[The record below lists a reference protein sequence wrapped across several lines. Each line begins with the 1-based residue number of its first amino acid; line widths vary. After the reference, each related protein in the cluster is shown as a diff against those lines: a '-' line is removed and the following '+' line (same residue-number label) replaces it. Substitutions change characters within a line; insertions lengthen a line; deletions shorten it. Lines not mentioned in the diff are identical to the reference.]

1 MSHEV
6 LIVFAILGGAAVLF
20 ATNAIRSDIVAMLVV
35 VSLLLTGILS
45 VQEAL
50 AGLADPVVVLLA
62 ALFIVGDAL
71 VNTGLTQRVS
81 HMLLRAGGDN
91 ETRLILLL
99 MAAVAGIGAFMSS
112 TAAVAIFIPVAL
124 TIAARADINP
134 RRLMMPLSVAGLI
147 SGMMTLIAT
156 APNLVVANVLRERG
170 LEPLQFFSFTPFGI
184 LVLIVAAVFMIFVG
198 RSLLGSGE
206 APKAGEA
213 PSILQLAQTYGLG
226 QVTYL
231 RVQPNSPWHDHTV
244 LRLDFE
250 QSEILVPFIVPG
262 GDFHWIRPTTPD
274 TVVVAGDVLPVIGSE
289 KAIAA
294 ITATADLEPVS
305 IEDEQRRAALQHVGV
320 AEIMLTPQ
328 SRLIGETIQEVGLSL
343 PEDVTVIAVRRR
355 GKPILATT
363 PDIQLDFG
371 DALLVAGRWSDIM
384 RLCQDAANVVVLTVP
399 QEYKDVAPAARW
411 APRALVILVAMVA
424 AMASGIVP
432 NVTAAL
438 VAALLLL
445 ATRCVPLDRIYTV
458 IHWPTILLVAGI
470 LPLATALQNTG
481 ATHLISTQL
490 VNLVGDLGPYAMLA
504 VVFLVTAMTG
514 LFISNTATA
523 VLIGPIAVDTA
534 LSIGAS
540 PYAFAMT
547 VAIACSAAYVTPV
560 SSPVNTLVVEPGG
573 YSFMDF
579 VKVGA
584 PLMLLTMVAAVALAG
599 IIYF

>member
-1 MSHEV
+1 MNHDM
-6 LIVFAILGGAAVLF
+6 LIVFAVLGGAAVLF
-20 ATNAIRSDIVAMLVV
+20 ATNAVRSDVVAMLVV
-35 VSLLLTGILS
+35 VALMLSGILT
-45 VQEAL
+45 VPEAL

-99 MAAVAGIGAFMSS
+99 MVAVAGIGAFMSS

-124 TIAARADINP
+124 TIASRTAINS
-134 RRLMMPLSVAGLI
+134 RRLMMPLSIAGLI

-156 APNLVVANVLRERG
+156 APNLVVADVLRERG
-170 LEPLQFFSFTPFGI
+170 LVPLSFFSFTPFGI
-184 LVLIVAAVFMIFVG
+184 VVLIVAAGFMLVVG
-198 RSLLGSGE
+198 RSMLAGGA
-206 APKAGEA
+206 APKARRA
-213 PSILQLAQTYGLG
+213 PSIAELAATYELG
-226 QVTYL
+226 QVSYV
-231 RVQPNSPWHDHTV
+231 RVQPNSPWHDHTM
-244 LRLDFE
+244 LRLGLDR
-250 QSEILVPFIVPG
+250 SDIIVPFVVPG
-262 GDFHWIRPTTPD
+262 GDWAWIRPATPD
-274 TVVVAGDVLPVIGSE
+274 TIIVAGDLLPVIGSD
-289 KAIAA
+289 KAIGDL
-294 ITATADLEPVS
+294 IETADLEPVS
-305 IEDEQRRAALQHVGV
+305 IDEEQRRLALQHVGA

-328 SRLIGETIQEVGLSL
+328 SKLIGQNIREIGANL
-343 PEDVTVIAVRRR
+343 PSDLTVIAVRRR
-355 GKPILATT
+355 GKPMLATT

-371 DALLVAGRWSDIM
+371 DALLVAGRWRDVLS
-384 RLCQDAANVVVLTVP
+384 LQQDATNVVVLTVP
-399 QEYKDVAPAARW
+399 EESNEVAPAARW

-438 VAALLLL
+438 VAALALL
-445 ATRCVPLDRIYTV
+445 ATRCVPLERVYTV

-481 ATHLISTQL
+481 ATHLISLHL
-490 VNLVGDLGPYAMLA
+490 VDFVGGLGPYAMLA
-504 VVFLVTAMTG
+504 VVFVVTASIG

-523 VLIGPIAVDTA
+523 VLIAPIAVDTA
-534 LSIGAS
+534 VSIGAS

-579 VKVGA
+579 VKVGI
-584 PLMLLTMVAAVALAG
+584 PLLLLTMVATVALAG
-599 IIYF
+599 LIYF

>member
-1 MSHEV
+1 MSYEM

-20 ATNAIRSDIVAMLVV
+20 ATNALRSDIVAMLVV

-45 VQEAL
+45 VPEAL

-81 HMLLRAGGDN
+81 HTLLRIGGDN

-99 MAAVAGIGAFMSS
+99 MGAVAGIGAFMSS
-112 TAAVAIFIPVAL
+112 TAAVAVFIPVAL
-124 TIAARADINP
+124 TISARAGIDP
-134 RRLMMPLSVAGLI
+134 RRLMMPLSIAGLV

-170 LEPLQFFSFTPFGI
+170 LAPLEFFSFTPFGI
-184 LVLIVAAVFMIFVG
+184 LVLVVAAAFMIFVG
-198 RSLLGSGE
+198 RAILGSGA
-206 APKAGEA
+206 APKSREA
-213 PSILQLAQTYGLG
+213 PSLIELAQAYGLG
-226 QVTYL
+226 QATYL
-231 RVQPNSPWHDHTV
+231 RIQPNSPWHDHTM

-250 QSEILVPFIVPG
+250 RSGIIVPLVIPG
-262 GDFHWIRPTTPD
+262 GDFAWIRPATPD
-274 TVVVAGDVLPVIGSE
+274 TVVVAGDILPVIGDE
-289 KAIAA
+289 NAIADIIRA
-294 ITATADLEPVS
+294 ADLEPVT
-305 IEDEQRRAALQHVGV
+305 IDDEQRRAALQHVGA

-328 SRLIGETIQEVGLSL
+328 SQLIGETIREVGTAL
-343 PEDVTVIAVRRR
+343 PEDVTVIALRRR
-355 GKPILATT
+355 GKPMLATT
-363 PDIQLDFG
+363 PDLHLDFG

-384 RLCQDAANVVVLTVP
+384 LLRQDAANVVVLTVP

-411 APRALVILVAMVA
+411 APRALVILVAMVV

-432 NVTAAL
+432 TVTAAL
-438 VAALLLL
+438 VAALALL
-445 ATRCVPLDRIYTV
+445 ATRCVPLERIYTV

-481 ATHLISTQL
+481 ATHLISTIL
-490 VNLVGDLGPYAMLA
+490 VDLVGGLGPYAMLA
-504 VVFLVTAMTG
+504 VVFLVTASIG

-523 VLIGPIAVDTA
+523 VLIAPIAVDTA
-534 LSIGAS
+534 LTIGAS

-579 VKVGA
+579 VKVGV
-584 PLMLLTMVAAVALAG
+584 PLLLLTMVASVGLAG
-599 IIYF
+599 LLYL

>member
-1 MSHEV
+1 M
-6 LIVFAILGGAAVLF
+6 LIVFAILGGAAILF
-20 ATNAIRSDIVAMLVV
+20 ATNAVRSDIVAMLVV

-81 HMLLRAGGDN
+81 HTLLRIGGDN

-124 TIAARADINP
+124 TIAQRADIDP

-156 APNLVVANVLRERG
+156 APNLVVANALRERG
-170 LEPLQFFSFTPFGI
+170 LPPLEFFSFTPFGI
-184 LVLIVAAVFMIFVG
+184 LVLIVAAAFMLFAG
-198 RSLLGSGE
+198 RSLLGSG
-206 APKAGEA
+206 ATPKTRQA
-213 PSILQLAQTYGLG
+213 PSLLELAQTYGLG
-226 QVTYL
+226 QANYV
-231 RVQPNSPWHDHTV
+231 RIQPNSPWHDHTM
-244 LRLDFE
+244 LRLNFE
-250 QSEILVPFIVPG
+250 RSGLIVPFIVPG
-262 GDFHWIRPTTPD
+262 GDFQWIRPATPD
-274 TVVVAGDVLPVIGSE
+274 TVVVAGDVLPVVGSE
-289 KAIAA
+289 QAIADIVA
-294 ITATADLEPVS
+294 SADLEPVTTD
-305 IEDEQRRAALQHVGV
+305 EEQRRAALQHVGA

-328 SRLIGETIQEVGLSL
+328 SQLIGETIREVGTSL
-343 PEDVTVIAVRRR
+343 PKDVTVIAVRRR
-355 GKPILATT
+355 GKPMLATT
-363 PDIQLDFG
+363 PDLHLDFG
-371 DALLVAGRWSDIM
+371 DALLVAGRWSDM
-384 RLCQDAANVVVLTVP
+384 MLLRQDAANVVVLTVP
-399 QEYKDVAPAARW
+399 QEYRDVAPAARW
-411 APRALVILVAMVA
+411 APRALAILVAMVA

-432 NVTAAL
+432 TVTAAL
-438 VAALLLL
+438 VAALALL

-481 ATHLISTQL
+481 ATHLISALL
-490 VNLVGDLGPYAMLA
+490 VDLVGGLGPYAMLA
-504 VVFLVTAMTG
+504 VVFLVTASIG

-523 VLIGPIAVDTA
+523 VLIAPIAVDTA
-534 LSIGAS
+534 LTIGVP

-579 VKVGA
+579 VKVGV
-584 PLMLLTMVAAVALAG
+584 PLLLLTMVASVGLAG
-599 IIYF
+599 LLYL